1 MNIVRK
7 LNASRSPDN
16 RRRRFGSSQDSMSG
30 SDDPGTPAGDGDAFD
45 KNLSL
50 LHLRKIFTDF
60 AKAQLSS
67 SEYESRIYKMV
78 PLFVK
83 VNFILIYFQNFDV
96 MIVFFVF

>member
-1 MNIVRK
+1 MNIMRK
-7 LNASRSPDN
+7 LNASRSPDV
-16 RRRRFGSSQDSMSG
+16 RRQRIGSSQDSVSG
-30 SDDPGTPAGDGDAFD
+30 PDDPPGTPGGDGDASD

-67 SEYESRIYKMV
+67 SEYESRIYKMA

-83 VNFILIYFQNFDV
+83 VKVVFD
-96 MIVFFVF
+96 